1 MIRLYS
7 INNKIRY
14 DIDHYVVDTIE
25 ALKNLVPSN
34 MGDTA
39 YVIKTAETYMAD
51 SVHDWYRIIPKRSP
65 IAPPEEEVV
74 VAVLGKA
81 IIGTMILGKEV

>member
-1 MIRLYS
+1 
-7 INNKIRY
+7 
-14 DIDHYVVDTIE
+14 
-25 ALKNLVPSN
+25 

-51 SVHDWYRIIPKRSP
+51 SARDWYRIIPKRSP
-65 IAPPEEEVV
+65 ITPPGEEVV

-81 IIGTMILGKEV
+81 IIGKMILGKEV